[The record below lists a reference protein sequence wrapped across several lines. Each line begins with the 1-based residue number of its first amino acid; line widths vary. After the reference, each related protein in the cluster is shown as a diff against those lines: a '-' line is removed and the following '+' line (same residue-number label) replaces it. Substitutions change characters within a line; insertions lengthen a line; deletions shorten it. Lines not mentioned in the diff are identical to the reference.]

1 MRDRSRQLER
11 VRTTSVNGAVAA
23 SGQPKIAISVSAD
36 PKLLPPRLLPVL
48 YFAVAHVALVLAFAA
63 IAADARAAAGFFY
76 HARMLAIVHL
86 VTLGWITSSILG
98 ALYLVGPIAFR
109 ARLRVNGLDYTAF
122 ALVAIGVAGMVSHF
136 WIAEL
141 RGMAWSTPMVAGGIL
156 LAGARVLPAFLR
168 SPVPRAVVAHVA
180 LAFVNIAGAS
190 TLGVL
195 IAFDRVDSF
204 LPGYILTNVFAHA
217 HLAAVGWAAMM
228 VVGVAYR
235 LLPMVLPAAMPEG
248 RRLWVTAVLLQAGA
262 TALFVSLLFR
272 SRWSW
277 VAALTIVA
285 GFAVF
290 LAHAFWMIRHPRPR
304 PPAIR
309 SPDPA
314 VLHAAAAFFSLIV
327 ACGLGLW
334 LAMAETSERTL
345 RIAMAY
351 GVVGLVGFLGQ
362 MIVAMGGRLLPI
374 FAWYWA
380 AAGGASQPIIS
391 PHDMP
396 WRPAQYVVFAL
407 WLVGVPALAVGLAM
421 DLVPLVRAAAWGLLA
436 AAVLDTAQAAT
447 ILRHVRP

>member
-1 MRDRSRQLER
+1 M
-11 VRTTSVNGAVAA
+11 
-23 SGQPKIAISVSAD
+23 SAD

-48 YFAVAHVALVLAFAA
+48 YFALAHAALVLAFAA
-63 IAADARAAAGFFY
+63 VAADARAASGFFY
-76 HARMLAIVHL
+76 HSRMLAIVHL
-86 VTLGWITSSILG
+86 VTLGWITCSILG

-109 ARLRVNGLDYTAF
+109 GAVRANWLDYAAF
-122 ALVAIGVAGMVSHF
+122 VLVAVGVAGMVSHF

-156 LAGARVLPAFLR
+156 LAGVRLLPAFFR
-168 SPVPRAVVAHVA
+168 TPVPRAVVAHVA
-180 LAFVNIAGAS
+180 LAFANIAAAA

-195 IAFDRVDSF
+195 IAFDRVYSF

-217 HLAAVGWAAMM
+217 HLAAIGWAAMM

-235 LLPMVLPAAMPEG
+235 LLPMVLPAAMPAG
-248 RRLWVTAVLLQAGA
+248 RRLWLTAILLQVGA
-262 TALFVSLLFR
+262 TGLFVSLLLR

-277 VAALTIVA
+277 IAALTVVA

-290 LAHAFWMIRHPRPR
+290 LVHAIWMVRHPRPR

-314 VLHAAAAFFSLIV
+314 VLHAAAAFVSLIV

-334 LAMAETSERTL
+334 LAIVDTTEQTL
-345 RIAMAY
+345 RVALAY

-362 MIVAMGGRLLPI
+362 MVVAMGGRLLPI

-380 AAGGASQPIIS
+380 AAHAGGTRPIVS

-396 WRPAQYVVFAL
+396 WRPAQYLVFAL
-407 WLVGVPALAVGLAM
+407 WLAGVPALAAGLAM
-421 DLVPLVRAAAWGLLA
+421 DWVPVVRVAGWSLLA
-436 AAVLDTAQAAT
+436 AAVLDTAQAAL
-447 ILRHVRP
+447 ILGHIRKPSTY